1 MPTPITSNRGFTL
14 IEAVMVLV
22 ITAIVAAMV
31 AVFIQKPVQSYVD
44 SARRADLTDIA
55 DTAVRRMAREIRLA
69 LPNSVRNPADGSDQ
83 CIEFMPTKIGARY
96 RAEQGV
102 AADNILDFTTADPSF
117 DMLGPNTAL
126 PADEQIAAGDVVVVY
141 NDGTANG
148 NAYMGTNAIQIAA
161 GGVVQPGGSA
171 NTTSITFVGAG
182 AAVPFNLKQLPTP
195 SPSNSFQV
203 IPSTGHVVAFA
214 CSGSTLYRYSRIL
227 TAAWPEPANCA
238 AMTAGA
244 TSSAVLATNVVA
256 LATTPVHSPCSL
268 LYQPPGSGSL
278 LSRFGIVSISLELD
292 ESSESVS
299 IYQQIHVD
307 NTP

>member
-1 MPTPITSNRGFTL
+1 MPRTTSWTSRPPTPVSNT
-14 IEAVMVLV
+14 
-22 ITAIVAAMV
+22 
-31 AVFIQKPVQSYVD
+31 
-44 SARRADLTDIA
+44 
-55 DTAVRRMAREIRLA
+55 
-69 LPNSVRNPADGSDQ
+69 
-83 CIEFMPTKIGARY
+83 
-96 RAEQGV
+96 
-102 AADNILDFTTADPSF
+102 
-117 DMLGPNTAL
+117 LGPNSAL

-195 SPSNSFQV
+195 SPSNSFQA

-238 AMTAGA
+238 AMTAGGPA
-244 TSSAVLATNVVA
+244 ARFSQRMSSPWPPPRCIACSSCTSRPYRL
-256 LATTPVHSPCSL
+256 
-268 LYQPPGSGSL
+268 PPEPL
-278 LSRFGIVSISLELD
+278 RIVSISLELD